1 MNKNVDRIA
10 KIIHDA
16 WTEWTKSLSDIEDFD
31 QLILQ
36 ADQWEKLQI
45 PYEKLSKE
53 TKEKDRKLARN
64 IIECINMENDKAT
77 IDADDLDQIFLSLAF
92 AECYMQEAKVTIDNL
107 NVLIDEVY
115 KVKDRYFLKKF
126 EEG

>member
-1 MNKNVDRIA
+1 MDKNVDRIA
-10 KIIHDA
+10 KIIHE
-16 WTEWTKSLSDIEDFD
+16 EWITWSKSVANVKSLTDMIMK
-31 QLILQ
+31 INR
-36 ADQWEKLQI
+36 WEGLWI
-45 PYEKLSKE
+45 PYEELSEE

-64 IIECINMENDKAT
+64 LIECINIENDKAT

-92 AECYMQEAKVTIDNL
+92 AECYMREAKVTIDNL

-115 KVKDRYFLKKF
+115 EVKDRYFSKKF